1 MLYCIYLYRVLFYI
15 YLYIYRRM
23 SSRKSFG
30 TAVPSNGS
38 VNAANTAAVSA
49 AHLSSMYQTVLKMS
63 SENVSISF
71 ERYISYFYGILP

>member
-1 MLYCIYLYRVLFYI
+1 MLYSRL
-15 YLYIYRRM
+15 

-49 AHLSSMYQTVLKMS
+49 AHLSTMYQTVLKMS
-63 SENVSISF
+63 SENVSIYLY
-71 ERYISYFYGILP
+71 YIYIDPYED